1 MLSFIKR
8 FLIII
13 IINFIDQSLAGFLS
27 DFLIIIPLTFLTFSF
42 YVYKSYSNI
51 SALESFALGLLID
64 LVSDSYFGLNAIIFC
79 LITYVINLYANA
91 FKLFSYLQICLFFG
105 FSSTAYVG
113 FTQLVINLYDFSYLT
128 LFISSITNIIFC
140 ILIALIPAYFPKII
154 RIRIWHVFFKKN
166 I

>member
-1 MLSFIKR
+1 MLIVIKR

-13 IINFIDQSLAGFLS
+13 FINFIDQSLAGFLS
-27 DFLIIIPLTFLTFSF
+27 DFLIILPLTFLTYSF

-51 SALESFALGLLID
+51 SALEAFLLGLLID
-64 LVSDSYFGLNAIIFC
+64 LISDSYFGLNATIFC

-128 LFISSITNIIFC
+128 LLISSISNIILC
-140 ILIALIPAYFPKII
+140 ILIAIISPYFPKII
-154 RIRIWHVFFKKN
+154 RKRI
-166 I
+166 

>member
-1 MLSFIKR
+1 MLNFIKK
-8 FLIII
+8 FFIII

-27 DFLIIIPLTFLTFSF
+27 DFLIIIPLTFLTYSF
-42 YVYKSYSNI
+42 YVYKSYGNI
-51 SALESFALGLLID
+51 SALEAFALGLSID

-154 RIRIWHVFFKKN
+154 RIRI
-166 I
+166 

>member
-8 FLIII
+8 FFIII

-27 DFLIIIPLTFLTFSF
+27 DFLIIIPLTFLTYSF
-42 YVYKSYSNI
+42 YVYKSYGNI
-51 SALESFALGLLID
+51 SALEAFALGLLID
-64 LVSDSYFGLNAIIFC
+64 LISDSYFGLNAIIFC

-128 LFISSITNIIFC
+128 LFICSITNIIFC

-154 RIRIWHVFFKKN
+154 RIRI
-166 I
+166 